1 MLVIVAII
9 IAIASFIFAMLGLGG
24 GMVYVPVLHWM
35 GYDLKEVAI
44 PLGLL
49 LNGLN
54 TALVLIPFARKKLVD
69 WKGGAIMAAT
79 ALLASPIGAMTSSHV
94 PVQTLKIL
102 FAVMVVAAALRTL
115 WASKQA
121 EPENMMSM
129 RKRSVIGFFVGGVA
143 GFIGGM
149 LGLGGGFIIAPIL
162 MMIGYKTKEA
172 AATTAFVVTFS
183 SFSGY
188 LGHVSQG
195 QMNWGLT
202 AAVVAAVIVG
212 SQLGGRYMTQK
223 AKSKEVKIVYAV
235 VLLLIAT
242 KMVFEV
248 MNK

>member
-9 IAIASFIFAMLGLGG
+9 IAIASFSFAMLGLGG

-35 GYDLKEVAI
+35 GYDMKEVAI

-235 VLLLIAT
+235 VLLLIAA